1 MVVYATVFVSE
12 SLAVFVSVSLAV
24 FVYAAFVLGLSTKCV
39 LLRSSA
45 HASCPDVYASHRY
58 GVTFASSIGCK

>member
-1 MVVYATVFVSE
+1 MVVYATVFVS
-12 SLAVFVSVSLAV
+12 SVSLAV
-24 FVYAAFVLGLSTKCV
+24 FVYAAFVSGLSTKCV

-58 GVTFASSIGCK
+58 GVTFA